1 MTAAVLAATH
11 ALAGWVD
18 EAGRAMQRLRQLG
31 PDLRIAT
38 LGEWLPI
45 RRSQDLAVLTKGLR
59 IAGLPAA

>member
-1 MTAAVLAATH
+1 
-11 ALAGWVD
+11 
-18 EAGRAMQRLRQLG
+18 MQRLRQLG